1 MRHPVGQARRPG
13 TVAVR
18 AFAAFAS
25 SLRVSALRAFAVL
38 ALAPAAAHAQ
48 GLDQMGFDRGAKDAP
63 VEVIEFIDLGCSQCA
78 RFDGDTYPALAREF
92 VATGKVRWKTVVFV
106 LGTFRHSAFAAEA
119 AECAGEQGKIAP
131 MADALLRR
139 QAEWK
144 APVGVPRELFASIAR
159 SVRVDTAQFNACVRS
174 ERMRD
179 RVRRHK
185 QAAQVLGVY
194 GTPTFFVQRRQRI
207 LGAIPGAQF
216 AGYLRSVLAG
226 EASP

>member
-1 MRHPVGQARRPG
+1 MMDATRYRSRGAW
-13 TVAVR
+13 
-18 AFAAFAS
+18 FA
-25 SLRVSALRAFAVL
+25 LL
-38 ALAPAAAHAQ
+38 ALLLTLASQGEAQ
-48 GLDQMGFDRGAKDAP
+48 GLDQMGFDRGAKNAP

-78 RFDGDTYPALAREF
+78 RFDAETYPALEREF
-92 VATGKVRWKTVVFV
+92 VTSGKVRWKTVVFV

-119 AECAGEQGKIAP
+119 AECAGEQGKIVP

-139 QAEWK
+139 QREWK
-144 APVGVPRELFASIAR
+144 APISVPRELFASIAR
-159 SVRVDTAQFNACVRS
+159 SVRVDTAQFNACVAS

-207 LGAIPGAQF
+207 LGAIPGPQF
-216 AGYLRSVLAG
+216 AGYLRSVVAG
-226 EASP
+226 EAATP